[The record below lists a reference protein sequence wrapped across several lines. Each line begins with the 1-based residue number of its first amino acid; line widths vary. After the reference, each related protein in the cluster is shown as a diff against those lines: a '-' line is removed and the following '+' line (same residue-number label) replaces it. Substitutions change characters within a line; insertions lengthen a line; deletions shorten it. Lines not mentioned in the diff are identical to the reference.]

1 MDEDIGLQQAIY
13 SSLKSQRTISQRAI
27 SHRSNTQ
34 RVSQFP
40 PFGSPINRSFP
51 LTGPRNGKRNALL
64 REGIMPTPP
73 RSLQAKTVGTIGFS
87 QYRRSPTR
95 SEWVCPLDEDSTPEN
110 TPVQLQQPSDR
121 VPGWTQMCSGGRIQR
136 QNTLG
141 SNLVFIGAEVHN
153 EQTVKIHCTD
163 LLLLRTVAPLPQT
176 QNVACFTAQVQN
188 LVSPGHY
195 AMFGMGVTPAAGEEM
210 HGFSLVLVHF
220 DSSGGVFISVERW
233 RITEYETFERL
244 SGLEPMRPIRL
255 IRDRVTLTLVITSES
270 MSLSLNGEVI
280 FPVIEIPGVHLGE
293 SLPILLSTGGKILV
307 RDIAVAEGDKPPV
320 NRLYG
325 RMHNLTVSPKK
336 SDPVKRGQ
344 KCLEEEGYSPSGRS
358 PIIENR
364 FASSGTKSSSKRK
377 SISKEKPNISIDN
390 SLPPSINAEFAE
402 RIEAE
407 IIEHSPNVQWD
418 DISGIPEAK
427 RLLKEAVI
435 LPLLV
440 PELFTG
446 IVQPWKGV
454 LLFGPPGTGKTMLAR
469 AVATSAKTTFFNMSS
484 STLISRYFGES
495 EKMVRTLFQLARHY
509 APSTVFF
516 DEVDALM
523 SSRGGNEHEASRRV
537 KSEMLQQID
546 GLCAESDKRVMVLAT
561 TNRPWDLDEAM
572 RRRLEKRIYIPLPDV
587 EGRIDILNKQTASM
601 TLDTDVDL
609 KLIGSKY
616 TEGFSGADINLLVRD
631 AAMMPMR
638 RLIADRSPAEIA
650 AMKENG
656 KMVVSAVT
664 MKDFEEAVK
673 KIQPSVLQSSLKE
686 FEKWAEELGS
696 V

>member
-13 SSLKSQRTISQRAI
+13 SSLKSQRASSQRSI
-27 SHRSNTQ
+27 TP

-40 PFGSPINRSFP
+40 SFGTPVNRSYP
-51 LTGPRNGKRNALL
+51 LTRPRNGKRNALL

-73 RSLQAKTVGTIGFS
+73 RSLQAKTVGTLGFS

-95 SEWVCPLDEDSTPEN
+95 GEWVGPLDEDSTPEN

-141 SNLVFIGAEVHN
+141 SNLVFIGAEVHS
-153 EQTVKIHCTD
+153 EQTVKVHCTD

-176 QNVACFTAQVQN
+176 QNIACFTAQVQN

-195 AMFGMGVTPAAGEEM
+195 AMFGMGVTPSAGEEIR
-210 HGFSLVLVHF
+210 GFSLVLVHF
-220 DSSGGVFISVERW
+220 DSSGAVFISVERW

-255 IRDRVTLTLVITSES
+255 IRDRVTLTLLITSES
-270 MSLSLNGEVI
+270 MSLSLNGEVV
-280 FPVIEIPGVHLGE
+280 FPVIDAPGVHLGE
-293 SLPILLSTGGKILV
+293 SHPILLSTGGKILV
-307 RDIAVAEGDKPPV
+307 RDIAVTEGDKPPV

-325 RMHNLTVSPKK
+325 RLQNLTVSPKK
-336 SDPVKRGQ
+336 SETAKRGQ
-344 KCLEEEGYSPSGRS
+344 KCLEEEGYSSFGRS
-358 PIIENR
+358 PVIENR
-364 FASSGTKSSSKRK
+364 FSSSSTTKASSKRK
-377 SISKEKPNISIDN
+377 SISKEKPGISIDN
-390 SLPPSINAEFAE
+390 SLPSNINMEFAE

-407 IIEHSPNVQWD
+407 IIEHSPNVQWE

-572 RRRLEKRIYIPLPDV
+572 RRRLEKRIYIPLPDE

-601 TLDTDVDL
+601 TLDSDVDL
-609 KLIGSKY
+609 KLIGTKY

-664 MKDFEEAVK
+664 MNDFEEAVK